1 MGIRN
6 HIPFGYKLMLS
17 YSVIIVLPSLI
28 IGYLANT
35 IYADSL
41 RTQTRSNMNITLE
54 QIRDNVQFKLDDIE
68 RLTEMLYTDTE
79 MIDRIRHYEKGWV
92 SYENTTKY
100 VIPRLYST
108 LESTSQVIWLSV
120 YLHNKTLPEVYSFRQ
135 DPVPLRESRF
145 DLYHITRIEDKEWYV
160 GLPEEVYGRTL
171 VWQQIEDDA
180 KLGRISL
187 IRRIMDIQNPIKMS
201 ELGLI
206 RISVPI
212 HDIFE
217 SVDFNKFGV
226 GTALYIAD
234 REGRTVMASSQIQG
248 GQPMQ
253 AYGKTSPSYLTIEEP
268 IPDLGWEIA
277 ANIPINIVDQDIRK
291 VKTITYFISL
301 LSVTALF
308 AVGALMTR
316 YFSRKV
322 RKIISVLDSFQQGEF
337 HKRIHFKDNDEFT
350 RISLALND
358 MGQNIGELIRKV
370 YIADLEKKEA
380 ELETLQAQINPHFLY
395 NTLSSINRLAKFGET
410 AKLQKMVR
418 DLAAF
423 YRLSL
428 SDGRSIIPISNE
440 LAQTIAYV
448 DIQRIKYEDRMTIV
462 FEIDPEIFRYSTLK
476 LILQPFIE
484 NVIEH
489 AWCGDRIYVRIVGE
503 MRDSDIVLRIID
515 DGVGMSHDVVRR
527 LSDPSETQVGYG
539 IRNVNQRI
547 KLHYGES
554 YGVRIHSRS
563 GIGTN
568 VTIVFPA
575 QREESA

>member
-1 MGIRN
+1 
-6 HIPFGYKLMLS
+6 MLS

-41 RTQTRSNMNITLE
+41 RTQTRNNMNITLQ

-68 RLTEMLYTDTE
+68 RLTEMLYSDTE
-79 MIDRIRHYEKGWV
+79 MISRIRHYERGWV

-100 VIPRLYST
+100 LIPRLYST
-108 LESTSQVIWLSV
+108 LDSTSQIIWMSV
-120 YLHNKTLPEVYSFRQ
+120 YLHNKTLPEIYNFSR
-135 DPVPLRESRF
+135 DPTLLRESRF
-145 DLYHITRIEDKEWYV
+145 DLYHMTRIENKVWYA
-160 GLPEEVYGRTL
+160 GLPKEVYGRTL
-171 VWQQIEDDA
+171 VWQRIEDDA

-187 IRRIMDIQNPIKMS
+187 VRRIMDIQNPIKMR

-206 RISVPI
+206 RISVPVS
-212 HDIFE
+212 DIFE

-226 GTALYIAD
+226 GTALHIAD
-234 REGRTVMASSQIQG
+234 QDGRTVLSSAHSPG
-248 GQPMQ
+248 GEAGQT
-253 AYGKTSPSYLTIEEP
+253 YGKAKPTFLKIEER
-268 IPDLGWEIA
+268 IPDLEWTIS
-277 ANIPINIVDQDIRK
+277 ANIPFDIVDQDIRK
-291 VKTITYFISL
+291 VKTLTYLVSL
-301 LSVTALF
+301 LSVMALF
-308 AVGALMTR
+308 VVGALMTR

-350 RISLALND
+350 RISVALND

-410 AKLQKMVR
+410 DKLQKMVR

-428 SDGRSIIPISNE
+428 SDGRAIIPIASE
-440 LAQTIAYV
+440 LAQTVAYV
-448 DIQRIKYEDRMTIV
+448 DIQRIKYADRMTVV
-462 FEIDPEIFRYSTLK
+462 FEIDPELFRYSTLK
-476 LILQPFIE
+476 LVLQPFIE
-484 NVIEH
+484 NVLEH
-489 AWCGDRIYVRIVGE
+489 AWRGDRIFVRVVGYIKGK
-503 MRDSDIVLRIID
+503 DVFFHVID
-515 DGVGMSHDVVRR
+515 DGVGMSKDTVRR
-527 LSDPSETQVGYG
+527 LSDPATQIGYG

-547 KLHYGES
+547 KLHYGDA
-554 YGVRIHSRS
+554 YGVRIYSRT
-563 GIGTN
+563 GIGAN
-568 VTIVFPA
+568 MTIVFPA
-575 QREESA
+575 ERPA